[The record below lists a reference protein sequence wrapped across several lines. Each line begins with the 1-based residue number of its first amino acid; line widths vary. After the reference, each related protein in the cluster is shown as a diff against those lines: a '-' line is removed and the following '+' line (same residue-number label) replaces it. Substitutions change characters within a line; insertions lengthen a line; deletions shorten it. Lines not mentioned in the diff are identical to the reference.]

1 MTLVLRYL
9 SDETSELYKLRRGKL
24 NFLKTGPIDGL
35 LSKKPRLVILSNEN
49 FVSSSIKIDDLNFI
63 PDADQFLFS
72 EKSILS
78 ADDVL
83 FNRPKKI
90 DENKTWQQVWVSTS
104 KLKAIGVKIPYAQKF
119 FPESIAV
126 ENIHMDGIGQPP
138 NNTLDGRSFDTKAD
152 FFDLKFSKKR
162 QTQTILILG
171 MIFLSALPWLPY
183 SSDFIFGPTNEI
195 ELFDNNIRTLDIFS
209 KLSASLSL
217 PDLKGLEFNHTNDLI
232 RIKSN
237 EDFIFDEELRSQIEV
252 FCETAFCSV
261 EFQDATIIIRK
272 NN

>member
-1 MTLVLRYL
+1 MTIVLRYI
-9 SDETSELYKLRRGKL
+9 SDDTSELYKLRRGKL
-24 NFLKTGPIDGL
+24 NFLKTGSIDSL
-35 LSKKPRLVILSNEN
+35 LSKKLRLVILSKEN
-49 FVSSSIKIDDLNFI
+49 FVSSSIKIDDLNFT

-126 ENIHMDGIGQPP
+126 ENIQMDGIGQPP
-138 NNTLDGRSFDTKAD
+138 NNTLDGSSFDTKAD

-162 QTQTILILG
+162 KPQTILIIG

-183 SSDFIFGPTNEI
+183 SSDFIFGPTDEI
-195 ELFDNNIRTLDIFS
+195 ELFDNSIRTLDIFS
-209 KLSASLSL
+209 ELSASLSL

-237 EDFIFDEELRSQIEV
+237 EDFIFDEEIRSQIEV
-252 FCETAFCSV
+252 FCETALCSV
-261 EFQDATIIIRK
+261 EFQNGSIMIRK
-272 NN
+272 KN

>member
-1 MTLVLRYL
+1 MTLVLRYI

-24 NFLKTGPIDGL
+24 NFLKTGSVDSL
-35 LSKKPRLVILSNEN
+35 LSKKLRLVILSKEN
-49 FVSSSIKIDDLNFI
+49 FVSSSIKIDDLNFT

-83 FNRPKKI
+83 FSPPKKI
-90 DENKTWQQVWVSTS
+90 EENQTWQQVWVSVS
-104 KLKAIGVKIPYAQKF
+104 KLKSIGSKLSYAQKF

-126 ENIHMDGIGQPP
+126 ESIQMDGVGQPS
-138 NNTLDGRSFDTKAD
+138 NSTLDGRSFDTKAD

-162 QTQTILILG
+162 KPQTILILG

-183 SSDFIFGPTNEI
+183 SSDFIFGPADEI
-195 ELFDNNIRTLDIFS
+195 ELFDNSIRTLDIFS
-209 KLSASLSL
+209 ELSANLSL

-272 NN
+272 KN